1 MQKKDEVI
9 RKLVGIVKD
18 RAGHKDCLNLPEWDD
33 HCWKQL
39 LAGSNVLVLQDGDI
53 LLERDDPSS
62 DLYFLVE
69 GSLQVSIPHADGM
82 TLTGPL
88 TRYPGSI
95 LGEIAFFDGGTR
107 TASVWSRGRST
118 LLHLP
123 ASEFHSFMA
132 AKPSLA
138 CDVLCAIGRI
148 VAERLRQC
156 TGISSHGRTM
166 QAGSSEY

>member
-1 MQKKDEVI
+1 MQQKDKVI
-9 RKLVGIVKD
+9 HTLVGVVKA
-18 RAGHKDCLNLPEWDD
+18 RAGHEDCLNLPEWDD
-33 HCWKQL
+33 DCWKHL
-39 LAGSNVLVLQDGDI
+39 LAGSKVMVLENGGI

-82 TLTGPL
+82 TLNGPV

-95 LGEIAFFDGGTR
+95 IGEIAFLDGGTR
-107 TASVWSRGRST
+107 TASVWSRGRSI

-123 ASEFHSFMA
+123 ASEFQSFMA
-132 AKPSLA
+132 AEPKLA

-156 TGISSHGRTM
+156 TGASPHGRARR
-166 QAGSSEY
+166 AGPSEY